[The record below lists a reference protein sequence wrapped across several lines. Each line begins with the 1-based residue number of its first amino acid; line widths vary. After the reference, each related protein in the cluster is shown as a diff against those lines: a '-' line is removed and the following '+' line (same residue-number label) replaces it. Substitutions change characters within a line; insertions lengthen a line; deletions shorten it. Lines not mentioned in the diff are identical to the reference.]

1 MVSARVRLLHVAACL
16 GGLLNGRIRDLR
28 YPKLQKKIF
37 IMLLTTW
44 SVVRRVVAQTSNQ
57 LPTGVAVLRYI
68 VARARAFGLRISAD
82 EYRS

>member
-16 GGLLNGRIRDLR
+16 GGLLNRRIRDLR
-28 YPKLQKKIF
+28 HPKLQKKFF

-44 SVVRRVVAQTSNQ
+44 SVVAQTSNQ

-82 EYRS
+82 EYRF